1 MNVDDHSDLDGKNVC
16 SWVIHTMDKST
27 VALSVATVGLVG
39 YVLYEHTM
47 SGDAESSSTYM
58 DAGDTSLDALDALDA
73 SSTSLDAVGMSRKA
87 RRRRRQRLSPKD
99 CANVSIDSPDFVRCS
114 PELGT
119 ARTVL
124 PGDPTR
130 VAHNINRGF
139 VNDSFTPQGAAAFP
153 FTARNA
159 REGTREGGKVR
170 PKMFDEYGKRF
181 GGTKKKSNP
190 LMFKAK
196 GGVEVPSA
204 GSLLGAAVSP
214 SAMGASRE
222 EILQST
228 KVAVPLTVESNTG
241 GQLNLLHPLE

>member
-1 MNVDDHSDLDGKNVC
+1 MRTNVDDHSDLDRKNVC
-16 SWVIHTMDKST
+16 SWVLHMMDKST

-47 SGDAESSSTYM
+47 SGDAGLSSNT
-58 DAGDTSLDALDALDA
+58 
-73 SSTSLDAVGMSRKA
+73 SSTSLDAVGMSRRA
-87 RRRRRQRLSPKD
+87 RRSRKQRLSDKD
-99 CANVSIDSPDFVRCS
+99 CANVSIDSPDFARCS
-114 PELGT
+114 TELGT

-124 PGDPTR
+124 PSDPTR

-153 FTARNA
+153 FTATNA

-181 GGTKKKSNP
+181 GNTEKKSNP

-196 GGVEVPSA
+196 GGAEEPGA

>member
-1 MNVDDHSDLDGKNVC
+1 
-16 SWVIHTMDKST
+16 MDNST

-47 SGDAESSSTYM
+47 SA
-58 DAGDTSLDALDALDA
+58 DAGDAGL
-73 SSTSLDAVGMSRKA
+73 SSTSLDATAALGMSRKA
-87 RRRRRQRLSPKD
+87 RRSRKSRLSNKD
-99 CANVSIDSPDFVRCS
+99 CQNVSIDSPDFARCAT
-114 PELGT
+114 ELGT
-119 ARTVL
+119 GRTVL
-124 PGDPTR
+124 PGDPTQ

-139 VNDSFTPQGAAAFP
+139 VKDSFTPQGAAAFP
-153 FTARNA
+153 FAATNA
-159 REGTREGGKVR
+159 REGTREGRKVG

-181 GGTKKKSNP
+181 GNTEKKTNP

-196 GGVEVPSA
+196 GGVEERGA
-204 GSLLGAAVSP
+204 GSSLGAAVSP